1 MIRSL
6 RDSATWRSLI
16 GYCSSLLFI
25 ALHCFAIYSRAS
37 ALSGQS
43 DEGSFPQ
50 AVFFIIVILLF
61 SPFCSVPQL
70 LMLIYMIYALI
81 FCLFL
86 ISGDPWSDD
95 YWPYQ
100 LSLY

>member
-50 AVFFIIVILLF
+50 AVFIIIILLL
-61 SPFCSVPQL
+61 SPL
-70 LMLIYMIYALI
+70 LLGAPVAYADIYDLCPDIL
-81 FCLFL
+81 
-86 ISGDPWSDD
+86 P
-95 YWPYQ
+95 
-100 LSLY
+100 LSYLGGSLVR